1 MERLCFV
8 LEVNFGQE
16 ETYDSAH
23 RDMPPEV
30 RDALTECGYSN
41 YTIFRV
47 DGTVIGYAE
56 CEPDVKTVL
65 DRQLAHPVIRNWG
78 EGLSGVPKSHL
89 RVIDPV
95 WRL

>member
-8 LEVNFGQE
+8 LDVNFGQE
-16 ETYDSAH
+16 ETYDRAH
-23 RDMPPEV
+23 REMPPEV
-30 RDALTECGYSN
+30 REALTECGYSN

-65 DRQLAHPVIRNWG
+65 DRQFAHPVIRCWG